1 MKINITNLY
10 GFAHTSAAWLAQN
23 TMAQLART
31 EGINE
36 LGIFNYPVDSDTPDQ
51 LRTRIDGIIA
61 AIEPGDILIFQ
72 LPTWNYLTFERKL
85 VHQAKIYGARIVM
98 FIHDVPPLM
107 FKVNYQDWIK
117 PHVEFYNQADALI
130 LPSPQMEQ
138 YLRQEGL
145 TVDKIVYQHLWD
157 HPTTYQPQV
166 AQFQRELTFL
176 GNPQRFPFVND
187 WQYATPLRLYANLD
201 NFEAPQN
208 VFFQGYLPDEL
219 LLPQLNRGFGLCW
232 SVDTPNQEERKYSRL
247 NASYKLSTYLAAG
260 MPVIANADISAA
272 NLIKDH
278 QLGFLAESLD
288 EVNDLVQNCTPADYQ
303 QMAQRVHDYGYLL
316 RNGYVFKRIL
326 GEVVEKLLTV

>member
-1 MKINITNLY
+1 
-10 GFAHTSAAWLAQN
+10 
-23 TMAQLART
+23 
-31 EGINE
+31 
-36 LGIFNYPVDSDTPDQ
+36 
-51 LRTRIDGIIA
+51 
-61 AIEPGDILIFQ
+61 
-72 LPTWNYLTFERKL
+72 
-85 VHQAKIYGARIVM
+85 M

-107 FKVNYQDWIK
+107 FKANYQDWIK

-187 WQYATPLRLYANLD
+187 WQYATPLRIYANLG

-326 GEVVEKLLTV
+326 GEVVENC

>member
-1 MKINITNLY
+1 
-10 GFAHTSAAWLAQN
+10 
-23 TMAQLART
+23 
-31 EGINE
+31 
-36 LGIFNYPVDSDTPDQ
+36 
-51 LRTRIDGIIA
+51 
-61 AIEPGDILIFQ
+61 
-72 LPTWNYLTFERKL
+72 
-85 VHQAKIYGARIVM
+85 M

-107 FKVNYQDWIK
+107 FKANYQDWIK

-157 HPTTYQPQV
+157 YPTTYQPQV

-187 WQYATPLRLYANLD
+187 WQYATPLRIYANLG

-278 QLGFLAESLD
+278 QLGFLAKSLN

-326 GEVVEKLLTV
+326 GEVVENC

>member
-85 VHQAKIYGARIVM
+85 VHQAKIYGAQIVM

-107 FKVNYQDWIK
+107 FKANYQDWIK

-176 GNPQRFPFVND
+176 GNPQRFP
-187 WQYATPLRLYANLD
+187 L
-201 NFEAPQN
+201 
-208 VFFQGYLPDEL
+208 
-219 LLPQLNRGFGLCW
+219 
-232 SVDTPNQEERKYSRL
+232 
-247 NASYKLSTYLAAG
+247 
-260 MPVIANADISAA
+260 
-272 NLIKDH
+272 
-278 QLGFLAESLD
+278 
-288 EVNDLVQNCTPADYQ
+288 
-303 QMAQRVHDYGYLL
+303 
-316 RNGYVFKRIL
+316 
-326 GEVVEKLLTV
+326 

>member
-1 MKINITNLY
+1 
-10 GFAHTSAAWLAQN
+10 
-23 TMAQLART
+23 
-31 EGINE
+31 
-36 LGIFNYPVDSDTPDQ
+36 
-51 LRTRIDGIIA
+51 
-61 AIEPGDILIFQ
+61 
-72 LPTWNYLTFERKL
+72 
-85 VHQAKIYGARIVM
+85 M

-107 FKVNYQDWIK
+107 FKANYQDWIK

-166 AQFQRELTFL
+166 ARFQRELTFL

-187 WQYATPLRLYANLD
+187 WQYATPLRIYANLD

-278 QLGFLAESLD
+278 QLGFLAESLN

-326 GEVVEKLLTV
+326 GEVVENC